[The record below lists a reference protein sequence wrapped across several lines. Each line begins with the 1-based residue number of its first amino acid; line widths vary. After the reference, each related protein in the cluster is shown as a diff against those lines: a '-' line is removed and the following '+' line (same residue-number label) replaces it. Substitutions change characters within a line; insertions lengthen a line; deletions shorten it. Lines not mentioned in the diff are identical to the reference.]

1 MAVSNEELAD
11 AMYALVAE
19 YAGKKKLKASDI
31 AKDMIDKY
39 GDEVDKTQC
48 KEAIRL
54 LMDSERCVYTYFGGT
69 YIEVPH
75 KEGAAPE

>member
-1 MAVSNEELAD
+1 MAVSVEELAD
-11 AMYALVAE
+11 SMYALVTE

-31 AKDMIDKY
+31 AKEMIDKY
-39 GDEVDKTQC
+39 NDEVDKAQC

>member
-1 MAVSNEELAD
+1 MAVSVEELAD

-31 AKDMIDKY
+31 VKEMIAKY
-39 GDEVDKTQC
+39 GDEVDKNQG
-48 KEAIRL
+48 KEAIKV

-69 YIEVPH
+69 YIELPH

>member
-1 MAVSNEELAD
+1 MAVSTEELAD
-11 AMYALVAE
+11 SMYALVAE

-31 AKDMIDKY
+31 VKEMIDKY
-39 GDEVDKTQC
+39 GDEVDKNQG

-69 YIEVPH
+69 YIELPH
-75 KEGAAPE
+75 KEGSAPE